1 MVDVVEALV
10 RKVFEA
16 TRTDRGG
23 HVADYIPELAAVRA
37 DSFGICIATVDGHVY
52 EVGDTDVPFTIQ
64 SISKPFTYALA
75 LADRGAAAVTE
86 KIDVEPS
93 GEPFNEISL
102 DPDTERPRNPMINAG
117 AITAA
122 SLIEGTD
129 VNHRFDRIR
138 AACARYSGRELPF
151 NEDVYRSEARTGH
164 RNRAIGHMLRSFDII
179 TDEPEEV
186 VDLYFRQCSL
196 DVTCRDLGLMAATL
210 ANNGTQPITGEQA
223 LTPELV
229 EHVLSVMATCG
240 MYDSAGE
247 WLTDVGLPAKSGVG
261 GGVLAVLPGQ
271 IGIAVFS
278 PRLDEHGNSVRG
290 TAACQALSRDL
301 ELHFLH
307 VPRAAR
313 AAVRARYSVTDAPSR
328 MRRSSTERSI
338 LDDVGKKSR
347 VYELHGDLLFAG
359 AETAVREIGRLE
371 DGIEAVVVDV
381 RKVDDVSN
389 VARRMIGTLRDDLSN
404 HDCGVALVDPVGLLG
419 NVQSDLSGRHGR
431 VFVDLDSA
439 LQWCEDIL
447 LEKHCPGFPSSATI
461 QLHEHP
467 LLEALSAH
475 HLEHITHEL
484 EIRNFARDDYI
495 VRRGDSATGLFLIL
509 SGQVSSTLPDGAGG
523 THRIMTLSAGMTFGE
538 MTLLLKTRFLN
549 DFRADT
555 PVVAAVLPEDRY
567 VELAGQDA
575 DLKLALVEQL
585 AAGAYEQMELTMRT
599 LVQAGG
605 SSQANC
611 THTGRR

>member
-1 MVDVVEALV
+1 MVDVVSTLI
-10 RKVFEA
+10 RKVFDA
-16 TRTDRGG
+16 TRADLGG
-23 HVADYIPELAAVRA
+23 QVADYIPELAAVLP

-52 EVGDTDVPFTIQ
+52 EIGDTDVPFTIQ

-75 LADRGAAAVTE
+75 LQHRGTTAVSE

-122 SLIEGTD
+122 SLIPGKD
-129 VNHRFDRIR
+129 VATRFEKIR
-138 AACARYSGRELPF
+138 AAYSSYAGRDLAF
-151 NEDVYRSEARTGH
+151 NDAVYRSEARTGH
-164 RNRAIGHMLRSFDII
+164 RNRAIGHMLRSVDIV
-179 TDEPEEV
+179 TDDPNDV

-196 DVTCRDLGLMAATL
+196 DVTCRDLSLMAATL
-210 ANNGTQPITGEQA
+210 ANNGTNPVTGTQA
-223 LTPELV
+223 LEPELV

-278 PRLDEHGNSVRG
+278 PRLDPHGNSVRG
-290 TAACQALSRDL
+290 TAACTALSKEL

-313 AAVRARYSVTDAPSR
+313 AAVRARYSVSEAPSR
-328 MRRSSTERSI
+328 MRRSTAEREV
-338 LDDVGKKSR
+338 LDDVAKNSR

-359 AETAVREIGRLE
+359 AETAVREIGAIE
-371 DGIEAVVVDV
+371 DGVEVVVIDV
-381 RKVDDVSN
+381 RKVDEVSN
-389 VARRMIGTLRDDLSN
+389 VARRMLEMLRHDLSD
-404 HDCGVALVDPVGLLG
+404 HSCGVALVDPSGLLG

-439 LQWCEDIL
+439 LQWCEDLL
-447 LEKHCPGFPSSATI
+447 LERHCPTFGSSASI
-461 QLHEHP
+461 ELHEHP
-467 LLEALSAH
+467 VLEGLTTAE
-475 HLEHITHEL
+475 LEQITRNL
-484 EIRNFARDDYI
+484 EIRDFARDEYI
-495 VRRGDSATGLFLIL
+495 VRRGDQAVGLFLIL
-509 SGQVSSTLPDGAGG
+509 RGRVSSVLPDGKGV
-523 THRIMTLSAGMTFGE
+523 THRIMTLSPGMTFGE
-538 MTLLLKTRFLN
+538 MTLLLETRFLN

-555 PVVAAVLPEDRY
+555 PVTAAVLTRDDY
-567 VELAGQDA
+567 ANLATRSP
-575 DLKLALVEQL
+575 DLKLALVERI

-599 LVQAGG
+599 LVQAG
-605 SSQANC
+605 A
-611 THTGRR
+611 R